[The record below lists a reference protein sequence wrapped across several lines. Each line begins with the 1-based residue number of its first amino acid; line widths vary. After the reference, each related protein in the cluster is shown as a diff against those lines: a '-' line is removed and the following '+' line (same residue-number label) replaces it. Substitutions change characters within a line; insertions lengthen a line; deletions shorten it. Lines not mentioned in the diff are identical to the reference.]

1 MLRTPLTRAVVEP
14 AQVIRPALLK
24 HLGRDR
30 HRQRA
35 LLPAGDPQAPHFNAV
50 GKDEKGG
57 KISSGFAIEDTAG
70 IQKAIPKC
78 IKEAIDSVRQ

>member
-1 MLRTPLTRAVVEP
+1 MTGAGLGP
-14 AQVIRPALLK
+14 AQAIRPALLK
-24 HLGRDR
+24 HLGRDGDG
-30 HRQRA
+30 QRA